1 LRSPSRLLEVIGVV
15 IPLLVAFSFAR
26 VIHLARV
33 DLIRALEIRN
43 DRVSSAIRAA
53 LDAGF
58 HRPMFVFLRRQVT
71 DRPLL
76 GRLWRNRARA
86 AQTTAIEAP
95 GDATIIEAARFP
107 TCTALAREIVDAR
120 LADHD
125 VALLLPPTTPALSLD
140 K

>member
-1 LRSPSRLLEVIGVV
+1 M
-15 IPLLVAFSFAR
+15 AFSFAR

-95 GDATIIEAARFP
+95 GDAPAGATIIEAARFP